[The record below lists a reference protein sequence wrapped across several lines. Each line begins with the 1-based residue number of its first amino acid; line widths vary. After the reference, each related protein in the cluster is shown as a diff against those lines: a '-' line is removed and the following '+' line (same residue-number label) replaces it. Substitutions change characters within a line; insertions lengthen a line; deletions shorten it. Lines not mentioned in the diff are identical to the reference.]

1 MLFRILSV
9 ILSLSILIF
18 AFKEQ
23 TFHLLLAPKEWNFI
37 TYQWIEHCIR
47 LLGFDFR
54 FEPYHVDLISTELSA
69 QFMMHITSSV
79 YLALLL
85 ASPYILYELFRF
97 ISPALYENEK
107 KYSSILVIGMYVL
120 FALGVLMNYYILF
133 PISYRFLGTYQVDPS
148 VQSTITLAS
157 YISSFATLTFIMGL
171 VFQLPVIAFILAK
184 LGFITSDFMIHYRKH
199 SFIVTLLLS
208 AIITPPDLFTL
219 ILVSIPMY
227 APYELCIVII
237 RRVER

>member
-133 PISYRFLGTYQVDPS
+133 PISYRFLGT
-148 VQSTITLAS
+148 
-157 YISSFATLTFIMGL
+157 
-171 VFQLPVIAFILAK
+171 
-184 LGFITSDFMIHYRKH
+184 
-199 SFIVTLLLS
+199 
-208 AIITPPDLFTL
+208 
-219 ILVSIPMY
+219 
-227 APYELCIVII
+227 
-237 RRVER
+237 